1 MFSGIPG
8 IGFIYRTRKT
18 KNVKTRKYNTISIRY
33 YRRYFK
39 ESLLERLRR
48 KDLPDYLTFNCI
60 DAAYTDLTTGL
71 QDIVNEIA
79 LMKDI
84 WVKVNSK

>member
-1 MFSGIPG
+1 MTCIPQ
-8 IGFIYRTRKT
+8 YQKYVS
-18 KNVKTRKYNTISIRY
+18 KNTVSHNVMKNKMQT
-33 YRRYFK
+33 
-39 ESLLERLRR
+39 LLATFTQ
-48 KDLPDYLTFNCI
+48 DYLTFNCI

-84 WVKVNSK
+84 WVKVSSK